1 MTNAEPLPPTPATA
15 PAVRRRRPPV
25 IRHLAAR
32 PLLAVA
38 LTVFVGAT
46 IALSRVTDWSWP
58 TICLAAWNVAV
69 ALLLAL
75 DFTMMARSDQN
86 TLFVRAAL
94 LDDGQEVIL
103 ALSVAAAIASLVAIV
118 AELGAVREL
127 TGFTR
132 AAAIGLAA
140 LTVVTSWSFIQVMF
154 AVHYAHDWARRRASP
169 SGPGL
174 RIPNETNPD
183 YWDFLYV
190 SVVIG
195 TSAQTADVEFVSKR
209 MRRTGLVHCALAYF
223 FNTVVLALTINIAAS
238 LI

>member
-1 MTNAEPLPPTPATA
+1 MPDADTAPPSRSTTPAT
-15 PAVRRRRPPV
+15 PRRRPPV

-32 PLLAVA
+32 PLLGVA
-38 LTVFVGAT
+38 LGIFLVTAAAVWG
-46 IALSRVTDWSWP
+46 STDWIWS
-58 TICLAAWNVAV
+58 TICLVAWNVAV
-69 ALLLAL
+69 SLLLAL
-75 DFTMMARSDQN
+75 DFAMMARSDEK
-86 TLFVRAAL
+86 TLYVRAAL

-118 AELGAVREL
+118 AVLGTVRDL
-127 TGFTR
+127 AGLPR
-132 AAAIGLAA
+132 AAHIGLAA

-174 RIPNETNPD
+174 HIPGETNPD

>member
-1 MTNAEPLPPTPATA
+1 MSSSDPAPPVSSAES
-15 PAVRRRRPPV
+15 AVRRRRPPV

-38 LTVFVGAT
+38 LAGFLGTT
-46 IALSRVTDWSWP
+46 IALAALTGWAWP
-58 TICLAAWNVAV
+58 TICLVAWNVAV
-69 ALLLAL
+69 SLLLAL
-75 DFTMMARSDQN
+75 DFAMMARSDGR

-118 AELGAVREL
+118 AELATVREL
-127 TGFTR
+127 TGIPR
-132 AAAIGLAA
+132 AAHIALAA
-140 LTVVTSWSFIQVMF
+140 MTVVASWSFIQVMF
-154 AVHYAHDWARRRASP
+154 AVHYAHDWARRTQSP

-174 RIPNETNPD
+174 RIPGEDNPD

-209 MRRTGLVHCALAYF
+209 MRRTGLVHCTLAYF